1 MEILLRKVKQ
11 LIEVVEQKF
20 NNSSCQLNILKSN
33 TFVKRLQVVI
43 LQALLYYL
51 NVLFR
56 SM

>member
-11 LIEVVEQKF
+11 LKDVVEQKY
-20 NNSSCQLNILKSN
+20 NNSSCQLNILKSD
-33 TFVKRLQVVI
+33 TSVKRLQVVI

>member
-1 MEILLRKVKQ
+1 MEVLLRKVKQ
-11 LIEVVEQKF
+11 LKDVVEQKY

-43 LQALLYYL
+43 SQALLYYL
-51 NVLFR
+51 YVLFR

>member
-11 LIEVVEQKF
+11 LKEVVEQKY

-33 TFVKRLQVVI
+33 TFTKRLQVVT

>member
-11 LIEVVEQKF
+11 LKDVVEQKYT
-20 NNSSCQLNILKSN
+20 NSSCQLNILKSN

-51 NVLFR
+51 YVSFR

>member
-11 LIEVVEQKF
+11 LKDVVEQKY

-51 NVLFR
+51 YVLFR

>member
-11 LIEVVEQKF
+11 LKDVVEQKY